1 MENSV
6 LRQRHGIFGHHM
18 DVNNDDMRR
27 VSVDWGPDLHRQS
40 VCRAQS
46 VTLAGRTMWE
56 TPGLQRTYRRHTV
69 KEHHAQDHQKL
80 QRNSVH
86 SSSPHQH
93 SISPQHNR
101 SPPQHPTL
109 ALAKSLPTQPTPPAT
124 NRKLGVGKQKL
135 SRTGV
140 GGPVM
145 RFGAEFRKKSPV
157 SRISPVTHQ
166 RGKEDVNF
174 DAERNFKFDDEISLK
189 SDESNPED
197 HIYEEIDS
205 DLFTSCDE
213 EEPTEN
219 LLLGISVERR
229 NNLKFYGSAGWDFG
243 NWA

>member
-145 RFGAEFRKKSPV
+145 RFGAELRKKSPV

>member
-1 MENSV
+1 M
-6 LRQRHGIFGHHM
+6 
-18 DVNNDDMRR
+18 
-27 VSVDWGPDLHRQS
+27 
-40 VCRAQS
+40 
-46 VTLAGRTMWE
+46 
-56 TPGLQRTYRRHTV
+56 
-69 KEHHAQDHQKL
+69 
-80 QRNSVH
+80 
-86 SSSPHQH
+86 
-93 SISPQHNR
+93 
-101 SPPQHPTL
+101 
-109 ALAKSLPTQPTPPAT
+109 
-124 NRKLGVGKQKL
+124 
-135 SRTGV
+135 
-140 GGPVM
+140 M

-174 DAERNFKFDDEISLK
+174 DAERWESNMIFRLLINLCFRNFKFDDEISLK

>member
-1 MENSV
+1 M
-6 LRQRHGIFGHHM
+6 LRQRHGIFGHHI

-69 KEHHAQDHQKL
+69 KEHHAQDHQK
-80 QRNSVH
+80 RNSVH

-124 NRKLGVGKQKL
+124 NRKIGVGKQKL

-157 SRISPVTHQ
+157 SRISPVTSQ